1 MNPHDEDVVA
11 PSLDFGSEAEVVDD
25 WSYVEK
31 CRAMAD
37 KLVVGLN
44 CRLGE
49 SLLTKEENW
58 GLVWRSDFTGPD
70 HDFSPLINRIV
81 CWQTPGEDVTIQI
94 AIAQRLRPLGDPSKS
109 YCVLMS

>member
-58 GLVWRSDFTGPD
+58 GLVWRGI
-70 HDFSPLINRIV
+70 SPAPIMIF
-81 CWQTPGEDVTIQI
+81 
-94 AIAQRLRPLGDPSKS
+94 LRSSIELFAGRRPAKT
-109 YCVLMS
+109 

>member
-37 KLVVGLN
+37 KLVVVNGFCN
-44 CRLGE
+44 AG
-49 SLLTKEENW
+49 
-58 GLVWRSDFTGPD
+58 
-70 HDFSPLINRIV
+70 
-81 CWQTPGEDVTIQI
+81 
-94 AIAQRLRPLGDPSKS
+94 
-109 YCVLMS
+109 